1 MGERNCILNYF
12 MIIRFIVHA
21 SFLYRLLSYSILDGN
36 GNQERFRQFLHV
48 IQAASDAAGLLDPIL
63 VMDNVAFHR
72 TELVQE
78 EMIILNLTSHFL
90 PPYSPFFNPIENM
103 FSQWKNFVKR
113 SNASNEAELLIAMNN
128 VRNVIT
134 PEDCNNYVAKVND
147 NCYKCANNGVD
158 VFDN

>member
-12 MIIRFIVHA
+12 MIIRLIVHA

-72 TELVQE
+72 TEFFYHL
-78 EMIILNLTSHFL
+78 IHLFLIPLRTCFLNGKFL
-90 PPYSPFFNPIENM
+90 
-103 FSQWKNFVKR
+103 
-113 SNASNEAELLIAMNN
+113 
-128 VRNVIT
+128 
-134 PEDCNNYVAKVND
+134 
-147 NCYKCANNGVD
+147 
-158 VFDN
+158 